1 MRDIATMC
9 LPLLAPVLPL
19 GLYALFPAPTAPAP
33 LCVCTCLTHEIQK
46 VLKVQE
52 TAEEKQ
58 QPVHRDMIRSEGTT
72 EQSLCRLKSTEDGK
86 ASKTALTA
94 Q

>member
-1 MRDIATMC
+1 MHDIATMC
-9 LPLLAPVLPL
+9 LPLLAS
-19 GLYALFPAPTAPAP
+19 LYPCTPPRSYSSCAS
-33 LCVCTCLTHEIQK
+33 LCFTHEIHK
-46 VLKVQE
+46 VLNVQE

-58 QPVHRDMIRSEGTT
+58 QPVHCDMIRSKGTT
-72 EQSLCRLKSTEDGK
+72 EQSLCRLKSTENGK